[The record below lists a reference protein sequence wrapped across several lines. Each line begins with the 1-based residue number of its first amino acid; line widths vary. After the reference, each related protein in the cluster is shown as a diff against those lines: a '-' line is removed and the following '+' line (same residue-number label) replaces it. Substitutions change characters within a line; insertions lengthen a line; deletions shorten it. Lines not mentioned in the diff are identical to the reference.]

1 MALVSRGKTAIVWFM
16 DPICFHVCTRPV
28 YWYGVMMALAFLA
41 GIGHW
46 QALGRRTGQRDVAF
60 ASDLAF
66 WLMVGGIVGARLAYV
81 GANFDY
87 FIAAPMEIIR
97 VDQGGLIF
105 YGGFIGAVLAFIV
118 FARSRREKVLELA
131 DFAITALPLGHALGR
146 VGCFLNGCC
155 QGCVVKTPSLLSA
168 NLNRYPVQLY
178 EAAFNL
184 VVYAV
189 LTIVY
194 LRRRGQCHGQVLAT
208 YLILY
213 PAGRFLLEFLRG
225 DERLRWGFFSAAQCL
240 SLALMALGMGLWIVV
255 QRQHENDHRTP

>member
-1 MALVSRGKTAIVWFM
+1 MN
-16 DPICFHVCTRPV
+16 PICFNVGTRPV

-46 QALGRRTGQRDVAF
+46 QMLGRRTGRRDLSF

-81 GANFDY
+81 VANADY
-87 FIAAPMEIIR
+87 FLSAPMEIIR

-105 YGGFIGAVLAFIV
+105 YGGFIGAVLAFLV
-118 FARSRREKVLELA
+118 FARSRREKVLDLA

-155 QGCVVKTPSLLSA
+155 GGRGVEMPGLLSA
-168 NLNRYPVQLY
+168 HLNRYPVQLY

-184 VVYAV
+184 LVYGI
-189 LTIVY
+189 LTAVY
-194 LRRRGQCHGQVLAT
+194 LRRRGSCHGRVLAL
-208 YLILY
+208 YLMLY

-225 DERLRWGFFSAAQCL
+225 DERLRWGQFSAAQYL
-240 SLALMALGMGLWIVV
+240 SLALMALGLGLWIVL

>member
-1 MALVSRGKTAIVWFM
+1 MN
-16 DPICFHVCTRPV
+16 PICFNVGTRPV

-46 QALGRRTGQRDVAF
+46 QMLGRRTGRRDLSF

-81 GANFDY
+81 VANADY
-87 FIAAPMEIIR
+87 FLSAPMEIIR

-105 YGGFIGAVLAFIV
+105 YGGFIGAVLAFLV

-155 QGCVVKTPSLLSA
+155 GGRVMEMPGLLSA
-168 NLNRYPVQLY
+168 HLKSYPVQLY

-184 VVYAV
+184 LVYGI
-189 LTIVY
+189 LTAVY
-194 LRRRGQCHGQVLAT
+194 LRRRGSRHGRVLAL

-225 DERLRWGFFSAAQCL
+225 DERLRWGQFSAAQYL
-240 SLALMALGMGLWIVV
+240 SLALMALGLGLWVV
-255 QRQHENDHRTP
+255 LQRQHENDHRTP